1 MKTIP
6 ILNIELEPK
15 KHRAKGMLYGLS
27 IGDALGKPTEFISL
41 KDIKDKYGKDGI
53 QDLPAPALYTDDTQM
68 TLSIVKAL
76 LDSGEKDCEL
86 IMNSLRKEFS
96 SWLYSDEW
104 FAGGAG
110 RTCTE
115 GVKNLKKGIHWT
127 KSGIVG
133 SKGCGSAM
141 RVLPVGYLYQNNPN
155 KLREVAHASG
165 ICTHNHPTA
174 DAACIG
180 AAYLVKLVLD
190 GVEPVNLISNLLN
203 FTEGISKEWDE
214 AINKVEECLD
224 WSDED
229 KALGYLGEGWIGE
242 EAVALA
248 LYCFF
253 KYQSDYKRVVVRAA
267 NTNGDS
273 DSIACIAGG
282 ISGAYLGLKAIPQ
295 EWIQKIDNSDYIE
308 YLAERLFEKK
318 NRL

>member
-1 MKTIP
+1 MKIKPIP
-6 ILNIELEPK
+6 KTELELK
-15 KHRAKGMLYGLS
+15 NYRAKGMLYGLA
-27 IGDALGKPTEFISL
+27 IGDALGKPTEFISS
-41 KDIKDKYGKDGI
+41 KEIKKLYGEEGI
-53 QDLPAPALYTDDTQM
+53 QDLPTPALYTDDTQM
-68 TLSIVKAL
+68 TLSIVRAL
-76 LDSGEKDCEL
+76 LDSGEKNCEL
-86 IMNSLRKEFS
+86 IMNSLQKEFS

-141 RVLPVGYLYQNNPN
+141 RVLPIGYLYQNDPN
-155 KLREVAHASG
+155 RLREIAHASG

-190 GVEPVNLISNLLN
+190 GVAPANLIPNLLN
-203 FTEGISKEWDE
+203 FTKGLSKEWDD
-214 AINKVEECLD
+214 AINKIEKCLD
-224 WSDED
+224 WDDEE
-229 KALGYLGEGWIGE
+229 KALNYLGEGWIGE

-248 LYCFF
+248 LYCFL
-253 KYQSDYKRVVVRAA
+253 KYQSDYKKVVVRAA

-273 DSIACIAGG
+273 DSIACISGG
-282 ISGAYLGLKAIPQ
+282 ISGAYLGLEAISQ
-295 EWIQKIDNSDYIE
+295 EWVQKIDNSDYIE

-318 NRL
+318 NLI